1 MIIHIPTKT
10 IKDGQVH
17 IAARF
22 ELETPR
28 PYLPPELWYR
38 FPEKYA
44 GFISLRSDAFAA
56 TALLVAMYAG
66 EDLKIRGTISPKL
79 AYNLF
84 EYRNV
89 YHTWYPN
96 LFKQVDIQYDHLA
109 ESPQMNEKTAV
120 ATAFSGGVDS
130 FYTLWAHRPENQPI
144 VEAQVTH
151 GLFVHGLDLRLDDEE
166 NYRAAAGPY
175 SQLFEELGLELILAA
190 TNAYQFSEFRIN
202 WTMFNGVPLIGAAL
216 LLSPWMRRFYAPS
229 GLPFYRKH
237 LPHGTSPVLDHL
249 LSTES
254 TEIVHHAASVRRY
267 DKVAALTTW
276 PASYHKLRVCSD
288 KVQMSGLN
296 NCSAC
301 HKCYR
306 TMILLEQLDALP
318 NYKSFSSKLTPK
330 DYLRW
335 GALTHL
341 NLDIA
346 IVARDQAFKN
356 GRFGM
361 GLWMQIAIIL
371 RVISKFSIES
381 LKKLLPK
388 ELLYSLKRR
397 VYRPETNTEARE
409 K

>member
-1 MIIHIPTKT
+1 MIVHSPTKT

-17 IAARF
+17 IASRF
-22 ELETPR
+22 ELDTSL
-28 PYLPPELWYR
+28 PYLPDELWYR

-44 GFISLRSDAFAA
+44 EKIFQRSDAFAA
-56 TALLVAMYAG
+56 TGLLMAMYTG

-84 EYRNV
+84 EYRNI
-89 YHTWYPN
+89 YHTWYPDF
-96 LFKQVDIQYDHLA
+96 FKKVDIQYDHL
-109 ESPQMNEKTAV
+109 EPSPQFNDKTAV

-144 VEAQVTH
+144 VEAQITH
-151 GLFVHGLDLRLDDEE
+151 GLFVHGLDLRLADEA
-166 NYRAAAGPY
+166 NYNLAAQAY
-175 SQLFEELGLELILAA
+175 SQLFKELGVELIQAA

-216 LLSPWMRRFYAPS
+216 LLSPWMRRFYTPS

-237 LPHGTSPVLDHL
+237 IPHGTSPVLDYL
-249 LSTES
+249 LSTEA
-254 TEIVHHAASVRRY
+254 TELIHHGASVSRY
-267 DKVAALTTW
+267 DKVAALVTW

-288 KVQMSGLN
+288 KTQMSGLE

-306 TMILLEQLDALP
+306 TMILLEQFDALP
-318 NYKSFSSKLTPK
+318 NYNNFSSKLMPK

-346 IVARDQAFKN
+346 ITARNRAFQN
-356 GRFGM
+356 GRIAMAF
-361 GLWMQIAIIL
+361 WMQTAILL
-371 RVISKFSIES
+371 RIFSKLLVASVKKLISKER
-381 LKKLLPK
+381 
-388 ELLYSLKRR
+388 LYRLKRII
-397 VYRPETNTEARE
+397 YKPETD
-409 K
+409 